1 MGGVKINLI
10 IYYPPRSLLLF
21 LPIILSTLPL
31 LLSLIFALS
40 SLSSLSSVSQFD
52 CCVRGPS
59 SLRQT
64 SWCIVMVSTPSPPPP
79 LPPAFAVVVTLRPC
93 NRHHRCCRH
102 RSFCLC
108 DLCVL
113 GGGERIVDVVA
124 IVAIVDRR
132 SSSSVVIVNPLPSLP
147 SPPQERHPARPPAPN
162 NCHHRMLIVI
172 YCNF

>member
-1 MGGVKINLI
+1 MRGVKINLI

-59 SLRQT
+59 SLRRT

-79 LPPAFAVVVTLRPC
+79 LPPEFAVVVALCPR
-93 NRHHRCCRH
+93 NHHHHCCCH
-102 RSFCLC
+102 RSFCLFDC
-108 DLCVL
+108 CVL

-132 SSSSVVIVNPLPSLP
+132 HPSLSSTL
-147 SPPQERHPARPPAPN
+147 SPLSLARLKNTTQRVPPRPITATIE
-162 NCHHRMLIVI
+162 C
-172 YCNF
+172 